1 MRLIVFLIASLLSI
15 INWGSTGH
23 RALAE
28 VASFYLTE
36 NAKNKINEILD
47 GETIVTASMYADD
60 IKSDSRYD
68 EYYNWHF
75 INMELDENYE
85 DTVPSEKGDVF
96 IAINK
101 CLDILESDSLTDS
114 DKSFYLKL
122 LIHFIGDLHQPM
134 HIGRY
139 EDRGGNRVYVKW
151 FGRNSNLHRVWD
163 SEMINGYNMSYSELA
178 KNLPTPENLEIEFE
192 RDDLID
198 WVNETHSYTRKIYND
213 VSIDDNLGYEYQY
226 QNFQIVRELIL
237 KGGMRLASVLNYL
250 FD

>member
-36 NAKNKINEILD
+36 NAKYKINEILD

-60 IKSDSRYD
+60 IKSDSIYN

-75 INMELDENYE
+75 INMELDEDYE

-101 CLDILESDSLTDS
+101 CIDILESDSVTDS
-114 DKSFYLKL
+114 EKSFYLKL

-163 SEMINGYNMSYSELA
+163 SDMINGYNMSYSELA
-178 KNLPTPENLEIEFE
+178 KNLAIPEKLEIEFK
-192 RDDLID
+192 RDDLIG
-198 WVNETHSYTRKIYND
+198 WVNEIHSYTRKIYNG

-226 QNFQIVRELIL
+226 ENFQTVRDLIL
-237 KGGMRLASVLNYL
+237 KGGLRLASVLNYL

>member
-1 MRLIVFLIASLLSI
+1 MKLIILFLSWTFTFS
-15 INWGSTGH
+15 NWGSTGH

-47 GETIVTASMYADD
+47 GETIVTASTYADD

-68 EYYNWHF
+68 QYYSWHF
-75 INMELDENYE
+75 VNMELDENYK
-85 DTVPSEKGDVF
+85 DIVPSKRGDVF
-96 IAINK
+96 MAINT
-101 CLDILESDSLTDS
+101 CIDMLESESTSDS

-122 LIHFIGDLHQPM
+122 LIHFVGDIHQPM

-139 EDRGGNRVYVKW
+139 EDRGGNRVNVKW
-151 FGRNSNLHRVWD
+151 FGRNTNLHRLWD
-163 SEMINGYNMSYSELA
+163 SDMINSYGMSYSEFA
-178 KNLPTPENLEIEFE
+178 KNLPAPEKLEIEFE

-198 WVNETHSYTRKIYND
+198 WVNDIHSYTRNIYKD
-213 VSIDDNLGYEYQY
+213 VSSGDNLGYEYQY
-226 QNFQIVRELIL
+226 KNFPTVKDLIL
-237 KGGMRLASVLNYL
+237 KGGLRLAAVLNYL

>member
-1 MRLIVFLIASLLSI
+1 MRLLVFFIASLLSLT
-15 INWGSTGH
+15 NWGSTGH

-47 GETIVTASMYADD
+47 GETIVTVSMYADD
-60 IKSDSRYD
+60 IRSDNRYD
-68 EYYNWHF
+68 KYYDWHF
-75 INMELDENYE
+75 INMELDEDYE
-85 DTVPSEKGDVF
+85 DAVPSEKGDVF

-178 KNLPTPENLEIEFE
+178 KNLPTPEKLEIEFE
-192 RDDLID
+192 RDDLIG
-198 WVNETHSYTRKIYND
+198 WVNEIHSYTRKIYNG

-226 QNFQIVRELIL
+226 ENFQTVRDLIL
-237 KGGMRLASVLNYL
+237 KGGLRLASVLNYL